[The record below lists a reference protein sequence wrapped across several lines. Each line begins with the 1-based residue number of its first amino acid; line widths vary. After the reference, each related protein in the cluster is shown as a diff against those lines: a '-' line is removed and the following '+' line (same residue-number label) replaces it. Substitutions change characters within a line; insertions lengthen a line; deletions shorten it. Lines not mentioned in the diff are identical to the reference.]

1 MGVGTPAAARKII
14 MNATEVRLAVKP
26 APNAASVDMNNCLRS
41 EYELTRCVSTAGVLC
56 IALKLFSF
64 LGTNSSCRRGPGF
77 VFRLPDSQTD
87 FVLHYVPGSRKGM
100 IDRARAVRTKGENL
114 NSLMIPMIAAIPS
127 ATMTGV

>member
-1 MGVGTPAAARKII
+1 MGVGTPPAARKII

-41 EYELTRCVSTAGVLC
+41 EYERTRCVSTAGVLC

-64 LGTNSSCRRGPGF
+64 LGTNSSCRRGPI
-77 VFRLPDSQTD
+77 
-87 FVLHYVPGSRKGM
+87 Y
-100 IDRARAVRTKGENL
+100 RARAVRTKGENL
-114 NSLMIPMIAAIPS
+114 NRLMIPMIAAIPS

>member
-1 MGVGTPAAARKII
+1 MGVGTPPAARKII

-41 EYELTRCVSTAGVLC
+41 EYERTRCVSTAGVLC

-64 LGTNSSCRRGPGF
+64 LGTNTSCRRGPI
-77 VFRLPDSQTD
+77 
-87 FVLHYVPGSRKGM
+87 Y
-100 IDRARAVRTKGENL
+100 RARAVSSYRRGPIYRARTVRTKGENL
-114 NSLMIPMIAAIPS
+114 NRLMIPMIAAIPS